1 MIKRYDPIIYPRKLL
16 VVINPTYKEIKD
28 NFIQEDK
35 YLSEKQ
41 FDELSD
47 NSNAVTVNSIFHRR
61 SKCKGHLVI
70 IFDETIG
77 IKTIAH
83 EAYHVVNAMMTELG
97 EEPKGDL
104 EQNAYLLGWVAE
116 CIHKTLFLK

>member
-1 MIKRYDPIIYPRKLL
+1 MIKRYDPIIYPRKLW
-16 VVINPTYKEIKD
+16 VAVNPTYKEIGD
-28 NFIQEDK
+28 NFIQEDNC
-35 YLSEKQ
+35 LSEEQ
-41 FDELSD
+41 FDELLD
-47 NSNAVTVNSIFHRR
+47 NSNAVTVNSIMHRR

-77 IKTIAH
+77 
-83 EAYHVVNAMMTELG
+83 MMTELG

-116 CIHKTLFLK
+116 CIHKTLSKK